1 MKRSKFVVLAVFV
14 AAGLYLALFQSFG
27 ADRLVAG
34 AGSISA
40 PTGVSASNNDY
51 INKVGLHWDTMRGA
65 TLYRIFRNTVDNSA
79 TATDVGTTEA
89 NYFFDMSPT
98 PTVTYFYWVRA
109 ENGPVLSP
117 FSSAVQGVRANGS
130 IVNDQF
136 PPLEPPDAPDGNP
149 VTATKAYLGKALFW
163 DEQLSST
170 KTVSCGTC
178 HRPAAGGSDPR
189 TVVGDMRSRNPGF
202 DQIFGTDDDV
212 FGSPGVI
219 KNSED
224 GLYSPDSQFMFA
236 EQVTGRRSP
245 SYLNAGYATDGLFW
259 DGRAGGTFRDQI
271 TNNIILNSGASLESQ
286 AAGPPLSSAEMAH
299 MNRDWTQ
306 VASRVQAS
314 RPLALASNI
323 PNGLKNW
330 IGGRDYPEL
339 FQEAFGSPEVTPAR
353 IAMAIATHERTLFSD
368 RAPIDRWAADI
379 EPLTNQEETGRF
391 IFLAVQCSVCHSG
404 ALYADHQFHNIG
416 VRPQGED
423 RGQGA
428 ITGNPDHDGQF
439 KTTVLRNV
447 ELKGPFMHNGRF
459 QTLEEVVDFYDRGGD
474 FQAPNINFQLI
485 RPLTLNQD
493 AKDALVAFM
502 KRPMTDPRVR
512 DELPPFD
519 RPTLFT
525 ESIKQPQI
533 LGSGLKG
540 LGTDIP
546 HAIAIEPPLVG
557 NPSFNLTVTTGNRN
571 GTAVLVVSDSDP
583 GIHVSYPPT
592 GTFANMSKPLT
603 DAGDYGYASVS
614 MPIPNDSALVGRTLY
629 ARWYIQDAVL
639 KRRIAVSRLIKFTIF
654 DSELAMPF
662 ANPSSDAITRPRSSG
677 SR

>member
-1 MKRSKFVVLAVFV
+1 MKRSKFIVLAVFV
-14 AAGLYLALFQSFG
+14 VAGIYLSLFQSTAF
-27 ADRLVAG
+27 DRVVVG
-34 AGSISA
+34 AGSIAA
-40 PTGVSASNNDY
+40 PTGVLASNNDY
-51 INKVGLHWDTMRGA
+51 INKVGLNWDTMRGA
-65 TLYRIFRNTVDNSA
+65 TLYRIFRNTVNDPA

-89 NYFFDMSPT
+89 NYFFDLTTSPT
-98 PTVTYFYWVRA
+98 VNYYYWIRA
-109 ENGPVLSP
+109 ENGPRLSA
-117 FSSAVQGVRANGS
+117 FSSPVQGMMANGS
-130 IVNDQF
+130 LVNDQF
-136 PPLEPPDAPDGNP
+136 PPLDPPEAPVGNP

-189 TVVGDMRSRNPGF
+189 TIVGDMRSRNPGF
-202 DQIFGTDDDV
+202 DQMFGTDDDV

-219 KNSED
+219 QNSAD
-224 GLYSPDSQFMFA
+224 GTYYPNAQFMFA

-286 AAGPPLSSAEMAH
+286 ASGPPLSSAEMAH

-306 VASRVQAS
+306 VASRVQSS

-323 PNGLKNW
+323 PNGLRNW
-330 IGGRDYPEL
+330 IGNRSYPEL

-379 EPLTNQEETGRF
+379 EPLTQQEETGRF
-391 IFLAVQCSVCHSG
+391 IFLAVQCGVCHSG
-404 ALYADHQFHNIG
+404 ALYADHGFHNIG
-416 VRPQGED
+416 VRPQYED

-428 ITGNPDHDGQF
+428 ITGNSEQDGQF
-439 KTTVLRNV
+439 KTPTLRNT

-459 QTLEEVVDFYDRGGD
+459 STLEEVVEFYNRGGD
-474 FQAPNINFQLI
+474 FQATNINFQLI
-485 RPLTLNQD
+485 RPLSLNQD

-525 ESIKQPQI
+525 ESSKQPEI
-533 LGSGLKG
+533 TGIGRKG
-540 LGTDIP
+540 IGTGMP

-557 NPSFNLTVTTGNRN
+557 NPNFNLTVTSNIRAGNATLIVD
-571 GTAVLVVSDSDP
+571 TADP
-583 GIHVSYPPT
+583 GLWVSIPP
-592 GTFANMSKPLT
+592 GGSFARVTTPLI
-603 DAGDYGYASVS
+603 DAGTYGYASVS
-614 MPIPNDSALVGRTLY
+614 LPIPDNPSIVGQTY
-629 ARWYIQDAVL
+629 FARWYIQDP
-639 KRRIAVSRLIKFTIF
+639 RQRQRISISRLIKFTVF
-654 DSELAMPF
+654 DSEL
-662 ANPSSDAITRPRSSG
+662 SSRTSGEAISRTRMTR
-677 SR
+677 